1 MTRVTRVKIC
11 GTTTLHDLQVI
22 EDAGADAFG
31 VIVTDMD
38 TPRGISTGEAQALV
52 AASSPL
58 ITSVLVC
65 TPEHPVDA
73 VPLVDTVEPDCVQIH
88 GHHSPDAIQ
97 EAVEAFARPVIAVTD
112 PTGLEAYREGAT
124 GPAAVLVD
132 SMTREGGGGTGRR
145 VDIDRVEGVMDS
157 VDVPCIIAG
166 GLQPENV
173 RAVVTA
179 LRPYA
184 VDVASGVEA
193 APGRKDPDAVR
204 SFVAAAREAF

>member
-1 MTRVTRVKIC
+1 MTRVKIC
-11 GTTTLHDLQVI
+11 GTTTEQDLRVI

-31 VIVTDMD
+31 VIVTELDS
-38 TPRGISTGEAQALV
+38 PRRLSPDDARALV

-65 TPEHPVDA
+65 TPDRPIDA
-73 VPLVDTVEPDCVQIH
+73 VALVDIVEPDCVQIH

-97 EAVEAFARPVIAVTD
+97 EAVDVLACPVIAVTD
-112 PTGLEAYREGAT
+112 PAGLEAYRAGAT

-132 SMTREGGGGTGRR
+132 SLTREGAGGTGRQ
-145 VDIDRVEGVMDS
+145 VDVGQVAAAIEGVDL
-157 VDVPCIIAG
+157 PYIIAG

-173 RAVVTA
+173 GDVVTA
-179 LRPYA
+179 LQPYA

-193 APGRKDPDAVR
+193 APGRKDPDVVQA
-204 SFVAAAREAF
+204 FVTAARGAI